1 MIDSAIRFR
10 KRRAIG
16 SLVSCLAVA
25 VAVAACAGASGCAN
39 DAGDP
44 ASNTIVVKLDF
55 GGGVTLSSVV
65 YVLTGPNGFRRTG
78 SLAVGDQPTV
88 TATFQNLPPGQGY
101 IIRVTG
107 SATDDTTACR
117 GMTTFNVD
125 ASMTATL
132 TIPLVCEGLV
142 SITGVINVC
151 PVIDELSAL
160 PAEVNVGGSIHLV
173 VTARDDDNG
182 PQPLTATWGFSGG
195 PGTLSN
201 TSLAGATFTCT
212 TRGTFTISVG
222 VTDGGDASLCD
233 GPSSVTVV
241 CS

>member
-16 SLVSCLAVA
+16 TLISCLAVA
-25 VAVAACAGASGCAN
+25 AACAGATGCSN

-44 ASNTIVVKLDF
+44 VSNTIVVKLDF
-55 GGGVTLSSVV
+55 GGGVSLSSVV

-78 SLAVGDQPTV
+78 SLPVGDQPSV
-88 TATFQNLPPGQGY
+88 TATFQNLPAGQGY
-101 IIRVTG
+101 IIRMTG

-117 GMTTFNVD
+117 GMATFNVD

-132 TIPLVCEGLV
+132 TVPLTCEGLV
-142 SITGVINVC
+142 SITGVINIC

-160 PAEVNVGGSIHLV
+160 PAEAQVGGSIHLV
-173 VTARDDDNG
+173 LTARDDDNG

-201 TSLAGATFTCT
+201 TSLTGATFTCT
-212 TRGTFTISVG
+212 TPGTFTISVG
-222 VTDGGDASLCD
+222 VTDGGDASMCD